1 MTLKNRT
8 KKTHWLP
15 EDVEFRLRLTQI
27 LLPLALFLVALFIES
42 YDHLNVHRESVLS
55 RTFLVESTFFS
66 ILGPMAVYVALGWF
80 RAQWKQRAEAEA
92 EVQRMYQE
100 LLVAQ
105 SELERLHTL
114 RGKLLQKLISA
125 QEAERARIAREI
137 HDQLGQMLTRLDL
150 NLKLWEAHI
159 SSSDSAAR
167 HNMEEMAALLQQTQD
182 QAYRMIFELRPSV
195 LDDLGLE
202 AALRDEVKQRL
213 RPLDVSATVQ
223 TQGELSC
230 LSDEVSVA
238 VFRIVQESISNV
250 IRHAQARHVWIGL
263 SCNGDGLQVSV
274 EDDGVGVPRDVL
286 TRNSG
291 QRPLGLLGMQERAMA
306 LDGQIHIASR
316 DPCGTQVSLWVPLSK

>member
-8 KKTHWLP
+8 NKTHWLP
-15 EDVEFRLRLTQI
+15 ENVELRLRLIQI

-42 YDHLNVHRESVLS
+42 YDHLNVHQEGILS
-55 RTFLVESTFFS
+55 RTFLVESMFFA
-66 ILGPMAVYVALGWF
+66 ILGPVAVYVALGWF
-80 RAQWKQRAEAEA
+80 RAQWQQRAEAEA

-105 SELERLHTL
+105 LELERLHAL

-137 HDQLGQMLTRLDL
+137 HDELGQMLTRLDL

-159 SSSDSAAR
+159 SRSDSTAW

-213 RPLDVSATVQ
+213 RPLAVSATVR
-223 TQGELSC
+223 TEGELNC
-230 LSDEVSVA
+230 LSDEVSIA

-250 IRHAQARHVWIGL
+250 IRHANARHVWIGL
-263 SCNGDGLQVSV
+263 HRDSKGLQVFV
-274 EDDGVGVPRDVL
+274 EDDGVGVPKDVM
-286 TRNSG
+286 TRNG
-291 QRPLGLLGMQERAMA
+291 GHRPLGLLGMQERAMA
-306 LDGQIHIASR
+306 LDGRIHITPR

>member
-1 MTLKNRT
+1 MTRENRT
-8 KKTHWLP
+8 NKTLWLP

-42 YDHLNVHRESVLS
+42 YDHLIVHRESMLS
-55 RTFLVESTFFS
+55 RTFLVESTFFA
-66 ILGPMAVYVALGWF
+66 ILGPAAVYVALGWF

-114 RGKLLQKLISA
+114 RGKLLQRLISA

-137 HDQLGQMLTRLDL
+137 HDELGQMLTGLDL
-150 NLKLWEAHI
+150 NLKFWEAHI

-167 HNMEEMAALLQQTQD
+167 HSMEEMAALLQRTQD
-182 QAYRMIFELRPSV
+182 QAYRLIFELRPSV

-213 RPLDVSATVQ
+213 RSLDVVATVQ

-230 LSDEVSVA
+230 LSDDVSVA
-238 VFRIVQESISNV
+238 VFRIVQ
-250 IRHAQARHVWIGL
+250 
-263 SCNGDGLQVSV
+263 
-274 EDDGVGVPRDVL
+274 
-286 TRNSG
+286 
-291 QRPLGLLGMQERAMA
+291 
-306 LDGQIHIASR
+306 
-316 DPCGTQVSLWVPLSK
+316 